1 MLHKA
6 HLIVLSLSRNPVT
19 NSERSVNVSQVPC
32 GMTTLGEPS
41 YGLVIQQE
49 SCEVL
54 GAWVQFQK
62 VGAVNM
68 SSLQGFILFFLVI
81 FL

>member
-1 MLHKA
+1 M
-6 HLIVLSLSRNPVT
+6 T
-19 NSERSVNVSQVPC
+19 NSEHSVNTSQVPC

-49 SCEVL
+49 PCDVL
-54 GAWVQFQK
+54 GAWAHFQK